1 MNRVD
6 SSAATVAM
14 VAQPAMAR
22 WRLVLSVFKLR
33 IGTLIMLTAIAGLAI
48 VPGGGATPWQSL
60 VLALSV
66 LVASASAGAFNQYVE
81 ADSDRLMART
91 RSRAFASGALQRG
104 PGWLALMA
112 GMLAGAVGAT
122 EIGRA
127 SCRERVY

>member
-33 IGTLIMLTAIAGLAI
+33 IGTLIMLTAIAGLAV

-66 LVASASAGAFNQYVE
+66 LVASASAGAGERALGEKDEPDAPAGGTVK
-81 ADSDRLMART
+81 
-91 RSRAFASGALQRG
+91 SRGLTVQGKG
-104 PGWLALMA
+104 PGW
-112 GMLAGAVGAT
+112 
-122 EIGRA
+122 
-127 SCRERVY
+127 